1 MNENKV
7 EKPFKNIIDD
17 RKRKE
22 EVGDIIL
29 AYLTNQNLINMKKDF
44 NHLTI
49 EFGYLF
55 QDNDNNIVTL
65 VKVETPSRLFKKN
78 KTFFV
83 AYQEN
88 KLMLLTNGFDY
99 VLFKKTSEDML
110 KMHNV
115 DINSLNKKDYFM
127 ELY

>member
-29 AYLTNQNLINMKKDF
+29 AYLTNQNLI
-44 NHLTI
+44 
-49 EFGYLF
+49 GYLF

>member
-115 DINSLNKKDYFM
+115 DLNSLNKKDYFM